1 MDKNKIKDFRKNAEQ
16 YGCSEDEIQYVE
28 QILSKWQTNIVFT
41 FEQFKVFCEY
51 WRQYLCIVPF
61 GKYFF
66 LYPKDNGLRLG
77 LYDAPII
84 HMIVLALSTTL
95 YKPMICP
102 GFIKQLDQYWNF
114 VKDVHGKLVVLSDDR
129 VDRSGASDYRC
140 FNGRLDTFE
149 GARIPIDIGGG
160 RVYCESAAQPMGS
173 MEKIYQDSLQLCIKT
188 IHNPEERYLI
198 YGKIEKSGYGSG

>member
-1 MDKNKIKDFRKNAEQ
+1 MDKNKIKDFRKNSEQ

-51 WRQYLCIVPF
+51 WRQYLGIVPF

-77 LYDAPII
+77 QYDAPIVY
-84 HMIVLALSTTL
+84 MTVLALSTTL

-102 GFIKQLDQYWNF
+102 GFIKELDQYWNL
-114 VKDVHGKLVVLSDDR
+114 VKDIHGELVVLSDDNR
-129 VDRSGASDYRC
+129 VLT
-140 FNGRLDTFE
+140 GRRLTAQLDTFE
-149 GARIPIDIGGG
+149 GARIPCNIGGG

-188 IHNPEERYLI
+188 IHNPKEKYLI
-198 YGKIEKSGYGSG
+198 YGKFEESKLL

>member
-1 MDKNKIKDFRKNAEQ
+1 MEETKIKAFRKDAEQ

-28 QILSKWQTNIVFT
+28 QILPKYRTNIVFT
-41 FEQFKVFCEY
+41 FEQFKVFCKY
-51 WRQYLCIVPF
+51 WRQYLGVVPF

-77 LYDAPII
+77 QYDAPIV
-84 HMIVLALSTTL
+84 HMTVLALSTTL

-102 GFIKQLDQYWNF
+102 GFIKELDQYWNL
-114 VKDVHGKLVVLSDDR
+114 VKNVHGKMVVLSDCR
-129 VDRSGASDYRC
+129 VWKYGPAVNEYPDA
-140 FNGRLDTFE
+140 RLDTFG
-149 GARIPIDIGGG
+149 GARIPCEIGSG

-173 MEKIYQDSLQLCIKT
+173 MEKIHQEYLQYFSLKE

-198 YGKIEKSGYGSG
+198 YGKFERSG